1 MAKSKQ
7 AVIQIQTSDAQK
19 SLNELKKQIN
29 EAKTA
34 LFEMTEGTEEYNA
47 KLQELG
53 YAQNELS
60 SFMAKTRQGC
70 QSLEGSYNALSYQ
83 MGILKQAYHET
94 NDEAKRSELAT
105 QINSIND
112 KLKDMDQAVGNYSRS
127 VGQYT
132 QGMTEAFQKVGITI
146 GNINP
151 LFTNLANG
159 MVQAGEKGGSAFA
172 GLSTAT
178 KGLAAQFKALI
189 STPVGAV
196 IMALVIAI
204 KAAVAIFNKFK
215 ESINRNEEA
224 SNNLKKALAPINAIV
239 NGLTNAFDSFVEVLT
254 KGAAAVGNFVSEIM
268 KWMGI
273 NDKRVKDEQS
283 IAEME
288 INNAKLKRD
297 YVVQNSELE
306 LQASEARAKAAEKDK
321 YTAQERIAFLEEYKA
336 KQDQIAKNNLDMA
349 QKELVLLQKQAAQG
363 KNNAQMNDK
372 IAEAQAK
379 VNQVQQ
385 AYNEKIRETN
395 SQMSELNNQ
404 LKREAEEEH
413 KKAEEAA
420 KKHADELRKLKD
432 EYKGLIQTFDDVLK
446 EGDLDYQISKLTQQ
460 QGEYINKLN
469 DQYKKNAIT
478 KKEYDQAKYKSES
491 WLYKQTLKLQE
502 QAAQKQ
508 QEAMDHYL
516 ALVGSSTLAAIKQVE
531 SEMDKELLALQ
542 DLNIDDDTYMQMADN
557 IRKAYAD
564 KIQKTKNELYTK
576 DAQEQLSIQMAADEL
591 MYNNAEAML
600 RKSLAT
606 RQMTTMEYLKQTSDL
621 YIEDLNKQISAQ
633 ESYMAN
639 VQGLFDSGKIDLQT
653 YNQLVMETETAILNL
668 QAEVAMAIQEQTNA
682 LIDSQLLAFTQIT
695 DFMSEYISTISSI
708 GEGISSEWS
717 SVFSSMTAG
726 IEAVGEALK
735 NGQKDWTKYGNV
747 AVSALNVASSVMM
760 ALADE
765 QDESTK
771 EGFEAQKKFQIAAVT
786 MNMLSGIMGAVT
798 SAMSPE
804 NAWMTVIGQGIMAG
818 VLSSMVAGLGIA
830 QIAKIQQTQF
840 GGSSSSASSATPNVS
855 AIQNVQ
861 APVQW
866 SSVVQGASAEEQI
879 TDTRVY
885 VVESD
890 ITDVTQ
896 KVNVAENESR
906 Y

>member
-7 AVIQIQTSDAQK
+7 AVIQIETSNAQK
-19 SLNELKKQIN
+19 SLNDLKKQIN
-29 EAKTA
+29 EAKNA
-34 LFEMTEGTEEYNA
+34 LFEMTEGTDEYNA
-47 KLQELG
+47 KIQELG
-53 YAQNELS
+53 LAQSELT
-60 SFMAKTRQGC
+60 SFMNKTRQGC
-70 QSLEGSYNALSYQ
+70 SALEGSYNALSYQ
-83 MGILKQAYHET
+83 MSALKQAYHET
-94 NDEAKRSELAT
+94 NDEMTRSQLAE

-112 KLKDMDQAVGNYSRS
+112 KLKEMDEAVGNHSRN
-127 VGQYT
+127 VGNYT
-132 QGMTEAFQKVGITI
+132 KSMTEAFQNVGLTI

-151 LFTNLANG
+151 LFANLANG
-159 MVQAGEKGGSAFA
+159 MMQAGEKGSTAFA
-172 GLSTAT
+172 GLGAAA
-178 KGLAAQFKALI
+178 KGLGTQLKALAAN
-189 STPVGAV
+189 PVGAI
-196 IMALVIAI
+196 IMAIVIAV

-239 NGLTNAFDSFVEVLT
+239 NGITNAFDSFVEVLT

-306 LQASEARAKAAEKDK
+306 LEASEARAKAAEKDK
-321 YTAQERIAFLEEYKA
+321 YTAQERIAFLQEYKS

-363 KNNAQMNDK
+363 KNNAQINDK
-372 IAEAQAK
+372 IAEAKAK

-420 KKHADELRKLKD
+420 KKHADELKRLKD
-432 EYKGLIQTFDDVLK
+432 EYKGLIQTFDDFLK
-446 EGDLDYQISKLTQQ
+446 EGDLNYQISKLTQQ

-531 SEMDKELLALQ
+531 FEMDKELLALQ

-606 RQMTTMEYLKQTSDL
+606 RQISLKEYLEETFELQQQDL
-621 YIEDLNKQISAQ
+621 EKQI
-633 ESYMAN
+633 N
-639 VQGLFDSGKIDLQT
+639 VQTAYLDEIGSLYETGNIDLQT
-653 YNQLVMETETAILNL
+653 YNQLVMETETLILDL
-668 QAEVAMAIQEQTNA
+668 QAQVEENIKTHAEQLRDETLQTFTEMSDLMA
-682 LIDSQLLAFTQIT
+682 
-695 DFMSEYISTISSI
+695 EYISNMAELGDGLSSQWANVFSTISD
-708 GEGISSEWS
+708 GI
-717 SVFSSMTAG
+717 TK
-726 IEAVGEALK
+726 VGEQLK
-735 NGQKDWTKYGNV
+735 SGE
-747 AVSALNVASSVMM
+747 SAWKSYASIATASLNVAASMM
-760 ALADE
+760 SALASE
-765 QDESTK
+765 QDEATK
-771 EGFEAQKKFQIAAVT
+771 EGFETQKKYQTAGAIIS
-786 MNMLSGIMGAVT
+786 MLSGIV
-798 SAMSPE
+798 SAWS
-804 NAWMTVIGQGIMAG
+804 
-818 VLSSMVAGLGIA
+818 SSMNLKFPINILVGTILSALMGTIGGI
-830 QIAKIQQTQF
+830 QIAKIQSTNF
-840 GGSSSSASSATPNVS
+840 GDQNKTSANTALPNTN
-855 AIQNVQ
+855 ALQNLQ

-866 SSVVQGASAEEQI
+866 SSMVQGASAEEQI

>member
-1 MAKSKQ
+1 MAKQKQ

-19 SLNELKKQIN
+19 SLNDLRKQIN
-29 EAKTA
+29 DTKAA
-34 LFEMTEGTEEYNA
+34 LYTLQEGTDEYND

-53 YAQNELS
+53 YAQDELS

-70 QSLEGSYNALSYQ
+70 SALEGSYNALSYQ

-94 NDEAKRSELAT
+94 NDEIKRSELAT
-105 QINSIND
+105 QINAIND
-112 KLKDMDQAVGNYSRS
+112 KLKDMDEAVGNHSRN
-127 VGQYT
+127 VGNYT
-132 QGMTEAFQKVGITI
+132 KSMTEAFQNVGLTI

-151 LFTNLANG
+151 LFANLANG
-159 MVQAGEKGGSAFA
+159 MMQAGEKGSTAFA

-196 IMALVIAI
+196 IMAIVVAV

-224 SNNLKKALAPINAIV
+224 SNNMKQALAPINAIV
-239 NGLTNAFDSFVEVLT
+239 NGITNAFDELVEVLT
-254 KGAAAVGNFVSEIM
+254 EVAAKIGNVISKFAE
-268 KWMGI
+268 WAGI
-273 NDKRVKDEQS
+273 NAKRVKDEQS

-288 INNAKLKRD
+288 KTNAKLKAK
-297 YVVQNSELE
+297 YIEENSALELE
-306 LQASEARAKAAEKDK
+306 ASDLRDEAGKKDI
-321 YTAQERIAFLEEYKA
+321 YTAEQRIKLLQEYNK
-336 KQDQIAKNNLDMA
+336 KQEKVAANNLDLA
-349 QKELVLLQKQAAQG
+349 KRELALLQKQADQG
-363 KNNAQMNDK
+363 KNSTEVELQL
-372 IAEAQAK
+372 AEAKAK
-379 VNQVQQ
+379 VNKVQQ
-385 AYNEKIRETN
+385 TYNERVRETN
-395 SQMSELNNQ
+395 NQISTLNNQ
-404 LKREAEEEH
+404 LKREAEEEE
-413 KKAEEAA
+413 KKAAEAA

-446 EGDLDYQISKLTQQ
+446 EGDLDYQISKLSQQ
-460 QGEYINKLN
+460 QSEYINKLN
-469 DQYKKNAIT
+469 EEYKKGAIT

-591 MYNNAEAML
+591 MYNNSEAML
-600 RKSLAT
+600 RKSLST

-621 YIEDLNKQISAQ
+621 YIDDLNKQISAQ

-639 VQGLFDSGKIDLQT
+639 VQGLFDTGKIDLQT

-682 LIDSQLLAFTQIT
+682 LIDSQLLAFTQIS
-695 DFMSEYISTISSI
+695 DFMAEYISTISSI

-804 NAWMTVIGQGIMAG
+804 NAYMTIIGQGIMAG

-840 GGSSSSASSATPNVS
+840 GGTNSASSATPNVS
-855 AIQNVQ
+855 AIQNIQ
-861 APVQW
+861 TPVQW
-866 SSVVQGASAEEQI
+866 SSTVQGASAEEQI